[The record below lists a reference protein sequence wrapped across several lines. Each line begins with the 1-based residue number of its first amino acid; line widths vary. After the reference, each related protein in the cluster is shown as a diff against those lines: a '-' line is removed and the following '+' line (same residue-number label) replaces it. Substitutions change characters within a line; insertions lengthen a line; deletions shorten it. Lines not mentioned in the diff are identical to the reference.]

1 MHWSFVSLLFMENV
15 VYREWVPAGTLV
27 KGLMAIFSV
36 IVVFGTSVIVLLIEM
51 SIEDVFGIA
60 FAWAILAFVLFL
72 CWNYRGIRIQI
83 GSNRLFVHY
92 GFFNQKSILLKD
104 ITSCETIKAS
114 FRRYGG
120 VGVRYGFDGSWAYTT
135 SFGKAVKIVPR
146 DGRAFVFSSNK
157 PEKIC
162 QIIETRLLE

>member
-1 MHWSFVSLLFMENV
+1 MENV
-15 VYREWVPAGTLV
+15 VYREWVPIGTLV

-36 IVVFGTSVIVLLIEM
+36 IVVFGTLAMVLLMKM

-60 FAWAILAFVLFL
+60 FAWAVLAFVLFL
-72 CWNYRGIRIQI
+72 FYNYRGIRIQI
-83 GSNRLFVHY
+83 SSNRLFVRY

-104 ITSCETIKAS
+104 IASCEAIKAS
-114 FRRYGG
+114 FGRYGG
-120 VGVRYGFDGSWAYTT
+120 VGVRYGFDGSLAYTT

-146 DGRAFVFSSNK
+146 KGRTFVFSSNK

-162 QIIETRLLE
+162 QIIKKEKNT

>member
-1 MHWSFVSLLFMENV
+1 MENV

-36 IVVFGTSVIVLLIEM
+36 IVVFGTLVIVLLMKM
-51 SIEDVFGIA
+51 SIEDVFGVA
-60 FAWAILAFVLFL
+60 FAWAVLAFVLFL
-72 CWNYRGIRIQI
+72 FWNYRGIRIQI
-83 GSNRLFVHY
+83 SSNRLFVRY

-104 ITSCETIKAS
+104 IDSCETIKAS
-114 FRRYGG
+114 FGRYGG

-135 SFGKAVKIVPR
+135 SFGNAVKIIPR
-146 DGRAFVFSSNK
+146 KGRTFVFSSNK

-162 QIIETRLLE
+162 QIIRKEKNT